1 MNDLF
6 NLLRERSSGCWIKGN
21 FHGIF
26 GYSDDNFLL
35 APSLNGLQEMLST
48 CEEYANAHNLKFST
62 NPLPSKCKTKC
73 IAFMHK
79 PRALPSLKLCG
90 NSLPWVN
97 SGKHLGNTIENK
109 VNGMQL
115 DIKQKRAQYITKNNE
130 LIQEFSFSHPDA
142 VMRVNQIYNTHFT
155 GSPLWDLFST
165 EAVKLENT
173 WNKSV
178 RLMMDV
184 PISTHRNLIEPIS
197 RYPHLRKVLIKR
209 FLKFLDQIRRS
220 SKMVPK
226 LLLTVIQ
233 NNVRSTT
240 GSNLRNILLQTAKT
254 SIDKIVVNDANSIEY
269 HKLAESDLWKVLLI
283 RELTDVKF
291 DEARIENLTIEDV
304 ETTLDFLCT
313 S

>member
-1 MNDLF
+1 MQVYINSD
-6 NLLRERSSGCWIKGN
+6 SSQV
-21 FHGIF
+21 
-26 GYSDDNFLL
+26 S
-35 APSLNGLQEMLST
+35 
-48 CEEYANAHNLKFST
+48 HNLKFST

-269 HKLAESDLWKVLLI
+269 HKLAETDLWKVLLI